1 MTFVLI
7 RRDMMSFDPPQIL
20 RTIFDDAASAHKRF
34 ASRGLETVATAAD
47 AIGRAVLTGGKLLAF
62 GNGGSASDA
71 EHLVA
76 ELVGRFEGERRAL
89 AAVALT
95 ADSSVVTAIG
105 NDYGYQHVFTRQ
117 IEALGSSGDIAFGI
131 STSGRSANVEAALA
145 AGKARGMVTI
155 ALTGRDGGRMGTD
168 ADIHLN
174 VAESST
180 ARIQEVHRT
189 ILHAMCSLIE
199 HQVRSDAERSPS

>member
-1 MTFVLI
+1 G
-7 RRDMMSFDPPQIL
+7 
-20 RTIFDDAASAHKRF
+20 
-34 ASRGLETVATAAD
+34 GLESVITAGE
-47 AIGRAVLTGGKLLAF
+47 AIARAVLSGRKLLAF

-71 EHLVA
+71 EPLVA

-105 NDYGYQHVFTRQ
+105 NDYGYQQVFTRQ
-117 IEALGSSGDIAFGI
+117 IEALGDAGDIAFGI

-199 HQVRSDAERSPS
+199 HQVRSDAERSLP

>member
-1 MTFVLI
+1 
-7 RRDMMSFDPPQIL
+7 MSFDAPQTL
-20 RTIFDDAASAHKRF
+20 RTIFEETASAHQRF
-34 ASRGLETVATAAD
+34 ASRGLESIVKAAD
-47 AIGRAVLTGGKLLAF
+47 AIARAVTTGRKLLAF

-76 ELVGRFEGERRAL
+76 ELVGRFEGERQAL

-105 NDYGYQHVFTRQ
+105 NDYGYQQVFTRQ
-117 IEALGSSGDIAFGI
+117 IEALGDAGDIAFGI

-155 ALTGRDGGRMGTD
+155 ALTGRDGGRMGSD

-174 VAESST
+174 VAETST
-180 ARIQEVHRT
+180 PRVQEVHRT

-199 HQVRSDAERSPS
+199 RRVRSDSERAPA